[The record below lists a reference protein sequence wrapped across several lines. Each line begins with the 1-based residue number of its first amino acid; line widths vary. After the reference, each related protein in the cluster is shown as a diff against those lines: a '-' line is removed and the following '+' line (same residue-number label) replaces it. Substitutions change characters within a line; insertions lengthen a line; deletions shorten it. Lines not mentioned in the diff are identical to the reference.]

1 MTRERLTKITMQAF
15 RGVRDVYDI
24 DLPQAQ
30 SLLMYGDN
38 GTGKSSLADAI
49 EWYFTG
55 EIELLAKEGRDHAIR
70 HLGAP
75 KEQQTIVAIGT
86 NGELGGSCTLKSPNK
101 VAIDAASRETFLLR
115 GRTIADFVDKSKGE
129 KWSALQ
135 RLLGLGAIDE
145 LRTDLQKARSEL
157 KRTRDEATAK
167 VEQAAAAVRAQKV
180 ETDKIEDAL
189 ARLARACGF
198 EAQESIDDYFR
209 LDLKTL
215 MGAAPASA
223 SRRSTNATLLAEIDA
238 SKTAID
244 LAALRKWN
252 ETIEQT
258 SAAAASEIDLLAT
271 AVRWVKDHPNA
282 KSCPLC
288 DKKIGADALKARLA
302 ETLTALQEQSNR
314 LASAEQGARGVETA
328 LSAMQQDRARW
339 RQKAREIGLDLPA
352 PPEGAAVAVKAAIA
366 ERRAIDASAVE
377 AFTVA
382 IRSWND
388 RSKDALEHQNFD
400 EEPPS
405 TRNQAVEFGQLL
417 VAAKQWADASN
428 AELRAEHAYEQADA
442 IFEACQAEQKK
453 YVQEVLEK
461 ISAEVARL
469 FEKLHPAS
477 AGRHIGS
484 VAVETWGDK
493 GIELAIDFYGQRQR
507 PLHGV
512 LSESYMN
519 SVAIVLFL
527 AMARTFNEHLEFL
540 VLDDVVNSFDVTHRG
555 RLSELFI
562 DEFKDWQLVVL
573 THDRYF
579 FEQIR
584 RKVKGWATFQVLGWS
599 YERGPSLREHRGAT
613 DVDAALELLEAGAT
627 GDAARRG
634 RRGLE
639 HVLKELCEGLEVPL
653 PYRRGN
659 DNEFREIGQLIAGL
673 RRLLKEDSRGK
684 QFLAAID
691 PELRALEADA
701 QSVLNAEAH
710 ASDQGASTME
720 VRSTLERVRA
730 FDDLWTCTK
739 CGSRV
744 WKEGGVRCRCGAT
757 PFPPPL
763 SKSAAPAES
772 SPK

>member
-1 MTRERLTKITMQAF
+1 VRERLTKITMQAF

-49 EWYFTG
+49 EWFFTG
-55 EIELLAKEGRDHAIR
+55 DIELLAKEGRDHAVR

-75 KEQQTIVAIGT
+75 KEQATLVAIGT
-86 NGELGGSCTLKSPNK
+86 NGELGGSCTPKSPNK
-101 VAIDAASRETFLLR
+101 LAIDAASRETFLLR

-157 KRTRDEATAK
+157 KRSRDDAVAK
-167 VEQAAAAVRAQKV
+167 AEQAAAAVRAQNV
-180 ETDKIEDAL
+180 EPDAALEAL
-189 ARLARACGF
+189 ARLARSCGF
-198 EAQESIDDYFR
+198 EPQARIDDYFR
-209 LDLKTL
+209 LDLKSL
-215 MGAAPASA
+215 MSGAPPAA
-223 SRRSTNATLLAEIDA
+223 SRRATNAAIAAEIGATKLDV
-238 SKTAID
+238 D
-244 LAALRKWN
+244 VAALAKWN
-252 ETIEQT
+252 EAVETV
-258 SAAAASEIDLLAT
+258 SAGDASEIDLLAA
-271 AVRWVKDHPNA
+271 AVRWVKDHPSS
-282 KSCPLC
+282 KTCPLC
-288 DKKIGADALKARLA
+288 DKKIGSDALRARLA
-302 ETLTALQEQSNR
+302 EMLSALQEKSSR
-314 LASAEQGARGVETA
+314 LLSAEQAARAVEGALAARE
-328 LSAMQQDRARW
+328 QDRARW
-339 RQKAREIGLDLPA
+339 QQKAREIGLDLPRA
-352 PPEGAAVAVKAAIA
+352 PASVAATVKAAVAGRKPVDVAAIEA
-366 ERRAIDASAVE
+366 HVAAARAWADEAKSALASQDFDA
-377 AFTVA
+377 
-382 IRSWND
+382 
-388 RSKDALEHQNFD
+388 
-400 EEPPS
+400 EPPS
-405 TRNQAVEFGQLL
+405 ARNQAVELGQLL
-417 VAAKQWADASN
+417 VAAKQCADAE
-428 AELRAEHAYEQADA
+428 AAALRAEHAFERADA

-469 FEKLHPAS
+469 FERLHPLNS
-477 AGRHIGS
+477 NGGHIGS

-493 GIELAIDFYGQRQR
+493 GIELAVDFYGQRQR

-555 RLSELFI
+555 RLSDLFI
-562 DEFKDWQLVVL
+562 EEFKDWQLVVL

-584 RKVKGWATFQVLGWS
+584 RRVKGWATFQVLGWS

-613 DVDAALELLEAGAT
+613 DVDAALELLDAGAT

-653 PYRRGN
+653 PYKRGN

-684 QFLAAID
+684 AFLAAID
-691 PELRALEADA
+691 GDLRALEADA

-730 FDDLWTCTK
+730 FDGLWTCEQ

-757 PFPPPL
+757 PFPPPV
-763 SKSAAPAES
+763 PA
-772 SPK
+772 KK

>member
-1 MTRERLTKITMQAF
+1 MRERLTKITMQAF

-24 DLPQAQ
+24 DLAQSQ

-49 EWYFTG
+49 EWFFTG
-55 EIELLAKEGRDHAIR
+55 EIELLAKEGRDHAVR

-75 KEQQTIVAIGT
+75 KEQATLVAIAT

-101 VAIDAASRETFLLR
+101 LAIEAASRETFLLR

-135 RLLGLGAIDE
+135 RLLGLGSIDE

-157 KRTRDEATAK
+157 KRSRDEATSK
-167 VEQAAAAVRAQKV
+167 TEQTAAALRAQKV
-180 ETDKIEDAL
+180 EPEDVEKTLGTL
-189 ARLARACGF
+189 AQACGF
-198 EAQESIDDYFR
+198 ESQATIDDYFR

-215 MGAAPASA
+215 MGGSTPVASPRA
-223 SRRSTNATLLAEIDA
+223 TNAALKTEIDTV
-238 SKTAID
+238 KINVD
-244 LAALRKWN
+244 VAAFRKWN
-252 ETIEQT
+252 DTVGGGAQGT
-258 SAAAASEIDLLAT
+258 SEIDLVT
-271 AVRWVKDHPNA
+271 SAVRWVKDHGDA
-282 KSCPLC
+282 KACPLC
-288 DKKIGADALKARLA
+288 DKKIGADALRDKLL
-302 ETLTALQEQSNR
+302 ETLSALQEKATK
-314 LASAEQGARGVETA
+314 LLSAEQSAKNAESA
-328 LSAMQQDRARW
+328 LGSLHADRSRW
-339 RQKAREIGLDLPA
+339 RAKMREIGVEVSA
-352 PPEGAAVAVKAAIA
+352 PPDAVAVKSAIV
-366 ERRAIDASAVE
+366 ERRAVDLAAVE
-377 AFTVA
+377 ACIA
-382 IRSWND
+382 ALKKWD
-388 RSKDALEHQNFD
+388 AAALAALENQSFD
-400 EEPPS
+400 AEPPS
-405 TRNQAVEFGQLL
+405 ARNQAAVFGQLL
-417 VAAKQWADASN
+417 VAAKQWSDASA
-428 AELRAEHAYEQADA
+428 AELLAESAFERADA
-442 IFEACQAEQKK
+442 IFEACQGEQKK
-453 YVQEVLEK
+453 YVQEVLEQ

-469 FEKLHPAS
+469 FERLHPTKN
-477 AGRHIGS
+477 IGG

-493 GIELAIDFYGQRQR
+493 GIELAVDFYGQRQR

-555 RLSELFI
+555 RLGELLI
-562 DEFKDWQLVVL
+562 EEFKDWQLVVL

-613 DVDAALELLEAGAT
+613 DVDAALELLEAGAS

-659 DNEFREIGQLIAGL
+659 DNEFREIGQLLSGL
-673 RRLLKEDSRGK
+673 RRLLKDDSRGK
-684 QFLAAID
+684 AFLAQID
-691 PELRALEADA
+691 GDLRSLEADA

-720 VRSTLERVRA
+720 IRTTLERVRA
-730 FDDLWTCTK
+730 FDELWNCAK
-739 CGSRV
+739 CGSRC
-744 WKEGGVRCRCGAT
+744 WKESGVRCRCGAT
-757 PFPPPL
+757 PFPPMKTP
-763 SKSAAPAES
+763 
-772 SPK
+772 